1 MVRLYKF
8 PFYAGE
14 DIKEGEISDYFCD
27 REQETK
33 EMVHYLSSKTKHHI
47 AIIGKRRIGK
57 SSLMLRC
64 KMELEKIGIAS
75 VYIRVEKTYPFT
87 LSNLF
92 SYLLREI
99 EKTYQKSYKERMK
112 DTGKSFMKS
121 VKPKKI
127 GVDISQIV
135 TLWAEFDSQDKE
147 KDLHEL
153 IDKTFVTIDKVGQ
166 QCGKIVIMLDEFQ
179 KVFEFGPDFLWTLR
193 GFIQDLKSTSFV
205 VSSSMTSFEDEI
217 IRNKKQPFFNFFFPK
232 KIKELPE
239 DEVRSFVIHRF
250 NSFQIKLEK
259 DALDLIIDRSDCHPY
274 YVQLLGLKCFEIAKF
289 KEIDIINK
297 NDVLEA
303 YENIFDLLPHHLISE
318 YEKLTGKMREIV
330 VIMATKELDRPRDIA
345 QELNINTRSIGA
357 FLNKIENRHGIIERA
372 ERGKYKFVDNFLRGW
387 IKRNCSLPEEKPIIK
402 IESEEP
408 FNSELID
415 NYIKILKTKSLS
427 PENANRRF
435 QSIRYEVLKVYRSNK
450 IKKKDLP
457 TIKKLILFAK
467 DIIKKKDREAL
478 IQMFD
483 ILSLLTK
490 TPETLQLLKEKCLN
504 DFKKIYEKGE
514 SNKDLVHIL
523 DACGYFS
530 NRTDAI
536 IKALDEKDEKLFD
549 LLFSKMNLSE
559 ISEEKWDFINKLILK
574 VESLDKENDK
584 NFIERIEYWIRQL
597 EIA

>member
-99 EKTYQKSYKERMK
+99 EKTYQKSLKERMK
-112 DTGKSFMKS
+112 DSGKTFVKS

-127 GVDISQIV
+127 GIDISQIV
-135 TLWAEFDSQDKE
+135 TLWAEFDSRGKE
-147 KDLHEL
+147 NNLQEL
-153 IDKTFVTIDKVGQ
+153 IDKTFGTIDKVGQ

-179 KVFEFGPDFLWTLR
+179 KIFEFGPDFLWTLR

-205 VSSSMTSFEDEI
+205 VSSSMASFEDEI
-217 IRNKKQPFFNFFFPK
+217 TRNKKQPFFNFFFPK
-232 KIKELPE
+232 KIRELPE
-239 DEVRSFVIHRF
+239 DKVRSFVIQRF
-250 NSFQIKLEK
+250 DSFQIKLEK
-259 DALDLIIDRSDCHPY
+259 DALDLFIDRSDCHPY

-289 KEIDIINK
+289 NEIDIINK

-357 FLNKIENRHGIIERA
+357 FLKKIENRHGVIERA
-372 ERGKYKFVDNFLRGW
+372 ERGKYKFVDNFLREW
-387 IKRNCSLPEEKPIIK
+387 IKRNYSLPEERSSIK
-402 IESEEP
+402 IDAEEP
-408 FNSELID
+408 FNSELIE

-435 QSIRYEVLKVYRSNK
+435 QSIRYEVLKVYRNNK

-467 DIIKKKDREAL
+467 DIIKKKDRDAL

-490 TPETLQLLKEKCLN
+490 TPKTLQLLKENCFN
-504 DFKKIYEKGE
+504 DFKKVYEKGE
-514 SNKDLVHIL
+514 RNKDLVHIL

-549 LLFSKMNLSE
+549 MLFSKMNLSE
-559 ISEEKWDFINKLILK
+559 IGEEKWDFINTLILK
-574 VESLDKENDK
+574 VESLDQEKDK
-584 NFIERIEYWIRQL
+584 NLFERIEYWIRQL